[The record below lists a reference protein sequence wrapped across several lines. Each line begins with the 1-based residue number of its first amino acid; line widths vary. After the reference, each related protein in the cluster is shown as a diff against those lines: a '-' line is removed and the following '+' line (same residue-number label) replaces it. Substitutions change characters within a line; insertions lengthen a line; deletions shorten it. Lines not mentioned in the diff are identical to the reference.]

1 MKRGGEMRFLSANGH
16 VTDRRPPSVSADSRQ
31 EEDSE
36 QYRQH
41 EYMHTHI
48 KHTHT
53 TDMTKY
59 PQSKTTCM

>member
-48 KHTHT
+48 PARPHV
-53 TDMTKY
+53 
-59 PQSKTTCM
+59 PQRTALD